1 MEHPGP
7 PTLSCGQCLA
17 AAHETF
23 DLSMAFQPIV
33 RYADHTIFA
42 YEALVRSSAGASAA
56 YVLSRVNDAN
66 RYFFDQACRVK
77 AIEMASRLGIATHL
91 SINFLPKAV
100 YRPER
105 CIRTTLEAAALYG
118 LPLDRLIFEVVESE
132 EVKDVAHLAAIFHD
146 YRQRGMQVALDD
158 FGTGY
163 SNLSLLEQLAPD
175 EVKLDI
181 SLVRGVAASPSKRA
195 VVRAV
200 TDVCRQLGAKVVAE
214 GVESP
219 DDLWALLDIGV
230 ELFQGFLFSR
240 PGFEELPL
248 PSWPAGR

>member
-1 MEHPGP
+1 
-7 PTLSCGQCLA
+7 
-17 AAHETF
+17 
-23 DLSMAFQPIV
+23 
-33 RYADHTIFA
+33 
-42 YEALVRSSAGASAA
+42 
-56 YVLSRVNDAN
+56 
-66 RYFFDQACRVK
+66 
-77 AIEMASRLGIATHL
+77 MASRLGISTHL
-91 SINFLPKAV
+91 RINFLPKAV

-219 DDLWALLDIGV
+219 DDLWALLDIEV
-230 ELFQGFLFSR
+230 ELFQGFFFSR

-248 PSWPAGR
+248 PSWPAWR